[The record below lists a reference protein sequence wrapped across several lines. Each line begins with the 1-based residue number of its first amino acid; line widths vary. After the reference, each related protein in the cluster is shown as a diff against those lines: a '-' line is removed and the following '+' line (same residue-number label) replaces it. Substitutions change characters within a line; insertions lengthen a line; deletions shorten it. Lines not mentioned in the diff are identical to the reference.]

1 MLDLNDRIVLISG
14 ANRGI
19 GLALAERFY
28 HAGCLLSLGVRN
40 PKSLDGFLDGKD
52 QSRIHVAP
60 YEAQD
65 WTSHEHWIKTTVQR
79 FGAIHALINN
89 AGLGSTKTIRTIT
102 EQELDDIWAVNCKAP
117 LHMIQQALPYL
128 EQSGTG
134 RIINIASLSGKRVRN
149 DHIAYNMSKFAVM
162 ALSHATR
169 RIGWEKG
176 VRCTALCPS
185 FVLTDMTRGTDK
197 IAEADMI
204 DPHDLAE
211 IAVTV
216 MALPN
221 TASIAEIMVNCR
233 LEDTV

>member
-1 MLDLNDRIVLISG
+1 MLDLENRVILISG

-19 GLALAERFY
+19 GLALASRFY
-28 HAGCLLSLGVRN
+28 EAGCLLSLGVRN
-40 PKSLDGFLDGKD
+40 PRSLDSFLDTKNKD
-52 QSRIHVAP
+52 RIQVMR

-65 WTSHEHWIKTTVQR
+65 WKSHEQWVAAAFKK

-89 AGLGSTKTIRTIT
+89 AGMGSSKTIRTISET
-102 EQELDDIWAVNCKAP
+102 ELDEIWAVNCKAP
-117 LHMIQQALPYL
+117 LHMIQQALPHL
-128 EQSGTG
+128 EQCGSG
-134 RIINIASLSGKRVRN
+134 RVINIASLSGKRVRN
-149 DHIAYNMSKFAVM
+149 DHIAYNMSKFAVL

-169 RIGWEKG
+169 RIGWEQG

-185 FVLTDMTRGTDK
+185 FVLTDMTRGSDRILET
-197 IAEADMI
+197 DMI
-204 DPHDLAE
+204 NPHDLANLAAT
-211 IAVTV
+211 I

>member
-1 MLDLNDRIVLISG
+1 MLDLNDRIILISG

-28 HAGCLLSLGVRN
+28 QAGCFLSLGVRN
-40 PKSLDGFLDGKD
+40 PKSLDGFFDGKD
-52 QSRIHVAP
+52 RARILVCP
-60 YEAQD
+60 YDAQD
-65 WTSHEHWIKTTVQR
+65 WSSHERWIKQTLER

-89 AGLGSTKTIRTIT
+89 AGIGSSKTIRTIT
-102 EQELDDIWAVNCKAP
+102 EQDLDEIWAVNCKAP
-117 LHMIQQALPYL
+117 LHMIQQALPHL
-128 EQSGTG
+128 EQTGTG
-134 RIINIASLSGKRVRN
+134 RILNIASLSGKRVRN

-211 IAVTV
+211 MAATL

>member
-1 MLDLNDRIVLISG
+1 MLDLNDRVVLISG

-19 GLALAERFY
+19 GLAMAQRLY
-28 HAGCLLSLGVRN
+28 KAGCLLSLGVRN
-40 PKSLDGFLDGKD
+40 PKALDDFLEGKD
-52 QSRIHVAP
+52 HNRIAVCA
-60 YEAQD
+60 YDAQD
-65 WTSHEHWIKTTVQR
+65 WNSHKAWVKTTIAR
-79 FGAIHALINN
+79 FGAIHALVNN
-89 AGLGSTKTIRTIT
+89 AGIGSSMTLRTIN
-102 EQELDDIWAVNCKAP
+102 EAELDAIWAVNCKAP
-117 LHMIQQALPYL
+117 LHMIQQVLPYL
-128 EQSGTG
+128 EQTGTG

-149 DHIAYNMSKFAVM
+149 DHIAYNMSKFAVL

-211 IAVTV
+211 IAATL

-221 TASIAEIMVNCR
+221 SASIAEIMVNCR